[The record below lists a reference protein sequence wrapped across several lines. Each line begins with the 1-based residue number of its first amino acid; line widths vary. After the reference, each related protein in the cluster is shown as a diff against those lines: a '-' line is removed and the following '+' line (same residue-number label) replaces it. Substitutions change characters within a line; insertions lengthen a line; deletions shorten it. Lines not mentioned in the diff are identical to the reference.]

1 MGGRLT
7 AGPQSYFSNLTC
19 LSSQKEHRPDVPLL
33 LLYCFP
39 TFAQIGRRPKDPAI
53 PAPGTVGKPGSAILL
68 GSGLSARF
76 AGKQQRPLCT
86 FQGEQPVLQWQAA
99 AKARGAAVAAN
110 HTMARNDDG
119 DRIRS
124 VCQAN
129 RSRRSR
135 RPDFARE
142 LPVCQSFTIRDL

>member
-99 AKARGAAVAAN
+99 AKARGLPLLPITRWQG
-110 HTMARNDDG
+110 TMMGIGFA
-119 DRIRS
+119 
-124 VCQAN
+124 
-129 RSRRSR
+129 
-135 RPDFARE
+135 PFAR
-142 LPVCQSFTIRDL
+142 PTARAARGAPISRASCP